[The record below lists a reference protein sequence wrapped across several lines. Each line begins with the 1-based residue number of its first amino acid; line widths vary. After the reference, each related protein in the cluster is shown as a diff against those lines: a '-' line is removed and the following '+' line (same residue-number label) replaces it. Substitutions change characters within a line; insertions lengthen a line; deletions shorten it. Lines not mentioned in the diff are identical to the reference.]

1 MNTELRNA
9 VATRLFINAMTEEYG
24 KDGVNKSYVKEIS
37 NDSLWAS
44 TIFVEELEN
53 FDAAQAAAAAEAEQK
68 CEGCNGC
75 SDEEEEAF
83 TQLERALKEQFLNA
97 TLHAIFKGK

>member
-1 MNTELRNA
+1 MNTQLRNA
-9 VATRLFINAMTEEYG
+9 VATRLFINAMTQEYG
-24 KDGVNKSYVKEIS
+24 EDGVSKPFVREIS
-37 NDSLWAS
+37 NDALWAS

-53 FDAAQAAAAAEAEQK
+53 FDAAQADEAEQK

-75 SDEEEEAF
+75 SPEEDEAF

>member
-1 MNTELRNA
+1 MNTQLRNA
-9 VATRLFINAMTEEYG
+9 VATRLFINAMTQEYG
-24 KDGVNKSYVKEIS
+24 EDGVSKPFVKEIS
-37 NDSLWAS
+37 NDALWAS

-53 FDAAQAAAAAEAEQK
+53 FDAAQAAEAEQK

-75 SDEEEEAF
+75 SPEEDEAF

>member
-1 MNTELRNA
+1 MNTQLRNA
-9 VATRLFINAMTEEYG
+9 VATRLFINAMTQEYG
-24 KDGVNKSYVKEIS
+24 EDGVSKAFVKEIS
-37 NDSLWAS
+37 NDALWAS

-53 FDAAQAAAAAEAEQK
+53 FDASQAAEAEQK

-75 SDEEEEAF
+75 SPEEEEAF